1 MSIELTN
8 DAKKAIRLFHKAYK
22 KRLKE
27 GSSFAKAT
35 CLGGSNRIQQELLP
49 NWSRDRIETVCK
61 ELGKTGLLYCMWA
74 NNVLYNSS
82 ITDAGISY
90 AQNYQK
96 KSLIKIKDSLLNIV
110 DHIVGIFIK

>member
-35 CLGGSNRIQQELLP
+35 CLGGSDRIQQELLP
-49 NWSRDRIETVCK
+49 NWSMDRIDKVGG
-61 ELGKTGLLYCMWA
+61 ELGRNGLLSCMWA
-74 NNVLYNSS
+74 DNILYNSS
-82 ITDAGISY
+82 ITDAGIAY
-90 AQNYQK
+90 CENYLKQK
-96 KSLIKIKDSLLNIV
+96 AINAIKYLLP
-110 DHIVGIFIK
+110 FFFK

>member
-35 CLGGSNRIQQELLP
+35 CLGGSDRIQQELLP
-49 NWSRDRIETVCK
+49 NWSMDRIDKVGG
-61 ELGKTGLLYCMWA
+61 ELGRNGLLSCMWA
-74 NNVLYNSS
+74 DNILYNSS

-96 KSLIKIKDSLLNIV
+96 KILIKVKDSLLSIAG
-110 DHIVGIFIK
+110 HFVGFFIK